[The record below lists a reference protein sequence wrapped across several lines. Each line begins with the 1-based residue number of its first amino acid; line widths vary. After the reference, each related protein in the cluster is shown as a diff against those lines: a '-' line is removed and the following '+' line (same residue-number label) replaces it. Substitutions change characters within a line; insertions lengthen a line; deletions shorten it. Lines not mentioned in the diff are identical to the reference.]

1 MTPDEL
7 HDLEERIAIVQE
19 SSRNPD
25 GSPMAIDEVRR
36 DVLSGEIKPTQ
47 GEAK

>member
-7 HDLEERIAIVQE
+7 HDLEERIALTQE
-19 SSRNPD
+19 GSRNPD

-36 DVLSGEIKPTQ
+36 DVLTGEIKQ
-47 GEAK
+47 EAVK

>member
-1 MTPDEL
+1 MNPDAL

-36 DVLSGEIKPTQ
+36 DVLSGEIKPL
-47 GEAK
+47 EKVK